1 MLRRIKSGLEVRAPG
16 PGCRGGI
23 IVVLSAEKFCWM
35 ILVTG
40 ATGSV
45 GSKVVNALLEQQ
57 AEVRILTRGQSDWAE
72 SRLPEFRRMGVDVM
86 VGDMRS
92 RKTADKA
99 VDGCKAIIN
108 CAGVMRSTPDAD
120 IESVIIDG
128 AMNLVEAGKDA
139 GIQRFVQLSCL
150 GSTEHATSLYFACQW
165 DAEEIVKES
174 GFAWTIFR
182 PSLIFE
188 EHSFLMRVLQ
198 FWVAKAPVIVIVG
211 SGLNRFNP
219 IASEDIAKCIV
230 QSLYDR
236 ETAGQIYELVG
247 PDTWDLQSMLD
258 KMCETMG
265 KPMRS
270 IRIPSFI
277 GVPLA
282 GLIGQL
288 NPKSPIDAHV
298 MRVMT
303 SEMIAESEPMLEKFQ
318 IKRISMKSCYKRL
331 LQIGK
336 DEAED

>member
-1 MLRRIKSGLEVRAPG
+1 
-16 PGCRGGI
+16 
-23 IVVLSAEKFCWM
+23 M

-45 GSKVVNALLEQQ
+45 GSKVVDLLLEQQ

-72 SRLPEFRRMGVDVM
+72 SRLPQFRRLGVDVM

-99 VDGCKAIIN
+99 VAGCKAIIN
-108 CAGVMRSTPDAD
+108 CAGVMRSTPEAD

-128 AMNLVEAGKDA
+128 AVNLTEAGKEA
-139 GIQRFVQLSCL
+139 GVQRFIQLSCL

-174 GFAWTIFR
+174 GFHWTIFR
-182 PSLIFE
+182 PSLIFDP
-188 EHSFLMRVLQ
+188 HSFLMQVLD

-219 IASEDIAKCIV
+219 IAAEDVAKCIV
-230 QSLYDR
+230 QSIYDR
-236 ETAGQIYELVG
+236 DSSGKTYELVG

-258 KMCETMG
+258 KMCETLG

-270 IRIPSFI
+270 IRIPSFLGI
-277 GVPLA
+277 PLA

-288 NPKSPIDAHV
+288 APKSPIDSHV

-303 SEMIAESEPMLEKFQ
+303 SEMIAESAPMLEKFQ
-318 IKRISMKSCYKRL
+318 IKRISMKSCYKSL
-331 LQIGK
+331 GQIGK
-336 DEAED
+336 DEDEDE

>member
-1 MLRRIKSGLEVRAPG
+1 
-16 PGCRGGI
+16 
-23 IVVLSAEKFCWM
+23 M

-45 GSKVVNALLEQQ
+45 GSKVVDLLLEQQ

-72 SRLPEFRRMGVDVM
+72 SKLPQFRRLGVDVM

-99 VDGCKAIIN
+99 VAGCKAVIN
-108 CAGVMRSTPDAD
+108 CAGVMRSTPEAD

-128 AMNLVEAGKDA
+128 AMNLTEAGKEA
-139 GIQRFVQLSCL
+139 GVQRFIQLSCL

-174 GFAWTIFR
+174 GFHWTIFR
-182 PSLIFE
+182 PSLIFDQ
-188 EHSFLMRVLQ
+188 HSFLMQVLD

-219 IASEDIAKCIV
+219 IAAEDVAKCIV
-230 QSLYDR
+230 QSIYDR
-236 ETAGQIYELVG
+236 DSSGKTYELVG

-258 KMCETMG
+258 KMCETLG

-270 IRIPSFI
+270 IRIPSFLGI
-277 GVPLA
+277 PLA

-288 NPKSPIDAHV
+288 APKSPIDSHV

-303 SEMIAESEPMLEKFQ
+303 SEMIAESAPMLEKFQ
-318 IKRISMKSCYKRL
+318 IKRISMKSCYKSL
-331 LQIGK
+331 GQIGK
-336 DEAED
+336 DEDEDE